1 METSELMY
9 ACVCL
14 CLYMSEIW
22 CGVVCVCV
30 CVCVYTLF
38 QIFTSSSRAK
48 SVLRKKDNVFEKRPV
63 NIKRDLFPH
72 T

>member
-1 METSELMY
+1 VCVCVCVCAC
-9 ACVCL
+9 ACVC
-14 CLYMSEIW
+14 
-22 CGVVCVCV
+22 VVCVCV